1 MDHFHTFAADIF
13 ARMALPM
20 NILQIFVKE
29 NLIFTSI
36 CFIGVLGLGMSVYMW
51 TSQGKRKCD
60 MSNTKASPVDLPEPV
75 SVFPPGI
82 QIDNVIKEWA
92 SSGMGALSGVAQKM
106 KQKRH

>member
-1 MDHFHTFAADIF
+1 MDHFHTLAANIF
-13 ARMALPM
+13 AKMALST

-29 NLIFTSI
+29 NLIFTST
-36 CFIGVLGLGMSVYMW
+36 CFIGVLDLGTGDYMW

-60 MSNTKASPVDLPEPV
+60 ISNTKAPPVDLPEPV
-75 SVFPPGI
+75 SVISPGM

-92 SSGMGALSGVAQKM
+92 SSGMGALSGVAQKG